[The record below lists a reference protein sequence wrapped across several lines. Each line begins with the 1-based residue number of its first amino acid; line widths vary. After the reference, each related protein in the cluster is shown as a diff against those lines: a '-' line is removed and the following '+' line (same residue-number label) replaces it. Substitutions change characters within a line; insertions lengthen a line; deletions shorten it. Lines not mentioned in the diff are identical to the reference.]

1 MNNEILI
8 CNFERQNEINKRI
21 LERNI
26 PFCDRNNPININEV
40 NDNKRIYFRFFEIES
55 SKVIR
60 TKKPITR
67 AIYEP
72 REYVKNKFKKEIIKS
87 TLLNLFSNRYCIL
100 DFELIILERHTKE
113 YKTQIIPIT
122 FGPPP

>member
-1 MNNEILI
+1 MLI
-8 CNFERQNEINKRI
+8 AKELKYDLFDCFKRI
-21 LERNI
+21 EGA
-26 PFCDRNNPININEV
+26 RNNPININEV

-72 REYVKNKFKKEIIKS
+72 REYVKNKLKVH
-87 TLLNLFSNRYCIL
+87 Y
-100 DFELIILERHTKE
+100 
-113 YKTQIIPIT
+113 
-122 FGPPP
+122 